1 MPPAQMNVKTQCGD
15 FASRSEIYATMIPG
29 FDWGA
34 VLAISAAIRHCI
46 VLFAFAAALVGGG
59 ALAGIDPAFEAGAAS
74 AELDSASEQAGQKT
88 SARTPCKRP
97 KARTHYGC
105 DTCQQLVS
113 ITAVS
118 RTRLFLPAPKLKLV
132 VADTLGDR
140 LALAAAQASA
150 LRVLAGEGS
159 LRSGRPPGE
168 IIARTARIRN

>member
-1 MPPAQMNVKTQCGD
+1 
-15 FASRSEIYATMIPG
+15 MIPG

-59 ALAGIDPAFEAGAAS
+59 ALAGVDPAFEAGAAS
-74 AELDSASEQAGQKT
+74 AELEPASEKARKT
-88 SARTPCKRP
+88 VDARTPCKRP
-97 KARTHYGC
+97 KARAHYGC

-132 VADTLGDR
+132 VADTRGDR

-168 IIARTARIRN
+168 IIARTARVRN